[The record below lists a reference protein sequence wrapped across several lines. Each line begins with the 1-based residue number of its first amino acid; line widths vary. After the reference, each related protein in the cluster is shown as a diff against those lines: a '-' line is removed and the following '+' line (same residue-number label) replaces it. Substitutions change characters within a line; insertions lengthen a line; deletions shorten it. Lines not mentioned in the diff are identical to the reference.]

1 MTEARKWCAV
11 HSMLP
16 KYRCH
21 ALQVL
26 ALHSVV
32 PSLTWTYNKNKPH
45 ITCLKWLYT
54 SSCLMFVPSTN
65 DTPPPPEEP
74 STFDG
79 LEKLNCKQKQMQFM
93 TKAQKRC
100 AVHSMLPKY
109 RSHALQVLTSHSVVP
124 SLTSIYS
131 KQQPH
136 TTCLKWQYNTV
147 TFIGTIAHMYCTL
160 CTLLLHQKSLQS
172 L

>member
-1 MTEARKWCAV
+1 MMCCPQHAAKISMSCIAGPCVALGCAIFDMNIQQKQTTHNLLEMTVYFIMFDVCAIYKWY
-11 HSMLP
+11 P
-16 KYRCH
+16 
-21 ALQVL
+21 
-26 ALHSVV
+26 
-32 PSLTWTYNKNKPH
+32 
-45 ITCLKWLYT
+45 
-54 SSCLMFVPSTN
+54 
-65 DTPPPPEEP
+65 PPPPEEP

-79 LEKLNCKQKQMQFM
+79 LEKLNCKKKQMQFM